1 MNRKD
6 RTHGI
11 DEPLVEENESAGRAQ
26 VLDDRWMGMIDAALK
41 VQNPLAKSYVAR
53 LRAKKPHAT
62 REELLNDVS
71 KKFVSL
77 MTATGAGV
85 GGVAALPG
93 VGTIT
98 AIGLTVGE
106 GVSFAE
112 ACAFLVLA
120 TASIHDVDM
129 TDPNRRR
136 LVMMGVLGGERGEKI
151 VEKAL
156 GRQGA
161 SWDTVL
167 AGGTSSMV
175 PSIVSQQVTRYLRR
189 RIMARVGGMWAG
201 RLIPFGIGAVI
212 GGFGSRAIS
221 RSVVE
226 AVRDIFHDAPVVDGG
241 GKGTIES

>member
-1 MNRKD
+1 MNRRD
-6 RTHGI
+6 RKTADAV
-11 DEPLVEENESAGRAQ
+11 DEETPQRADA
-26 VLDDRWMGMIDAALK
+26 LDERWISMIDAALK
-41 VQNPLAKSYVAR
+41 VQAPLARSYVAR
-53 LRAKKPHAT
+53 LKAKRPSAS
-62 REELLNDVS
+62 REELMKDVS

-93 VGTIT
+93 VGTVT

-112 ACAFLVLA
+112 ACAFLALSA
-120 TASIHDVDM
+120 AAIHDVDM
-129 TDPNRRR
+129 SDPTRRR
-136 LVMMGVLGGERGEKI
+136 LVMMGVLGGERGEEI
-151 VEKAL
+151 VAKAL

-161 SWDTVL
+161 TWDTVL

-189 RIMARVGGMWAG
+189 KIMARVGGLWAG

-212 GGFGSRAIS
+212 GGVGSRAIS

-226 AVRDIFHDAPVVDGG
+226 AVEDIFSQAPVIPHDP
-241 GKGTIES
+241 KSALDA